1 MPLFMDQHDT
11 RGASSEDL
19 AKAHENDLAVQSE
32 YNVRFLTY
40 WLDYPRGQANCLVEA
55 SNAEAVNQVHGVAHG
70 LLANRV
76 IPVNSLRS
84 GINIWG
90 DYAIPTTVEFE
101 SATRTFAFTDLVGST
116 ALLDTLG
123 DKAAFQIIRDHDR
136 LVRMLLDRHSGRE
149 VKQTGDG
156 FMLAFTSPADALHF
170 SISLQREL
178 SDQVIAVRIGL
189 NTGTPVAEG
198 GDFFGMAVTVAA
210 RLCELAAA
218 GEILASEEVVGG
230 ADGEIGFCLHRG
242 RPRAAQRPSLADH
255 RLPAGG
261 SIEGGRE
268 GLSASTRPSTSLAD
282 ELRCNPGL

>member
-1 MPLFMDQHDT
+1 MDQHDT

-19 AKAHENDLAVQSE
+19 AKAHENDLAVQAE

-40 WLDYPRGQANCLVEA
+40 WLDYPRSQANCLVEA
-55 SNAEAVNQVHGVAHG
+55 SDAEAVNRVHGAAHG

-76 IPVNSLRS
+76 IPVTPSEVASILGRLRDPDD
-84 GINIWG
+84 GQ
-90 DYAIPTTVEFE
+90 FE
-101 SATRTFAFTDLVGST
+101 SATRTFAFTDMVGST

-123 DKAAFQIIRDHDR
+123 DKAAFEIFRDHDR

-218 GEILASEEVVGG
+218 GEILASQEVVGG
-230 ADGEIGFCLHRG
+230 ATEAGLVFTEVGPVQLKG
-242 RPRAAQRPSLADH
+242 RASPITVYRLEVPSK
-255 RLPAGG
+255 
-261 SIEGGRE
+261 
-268 GLSASTRPSTSLAD
+268 AD
-282 ELRCNPGL
+282 EKD